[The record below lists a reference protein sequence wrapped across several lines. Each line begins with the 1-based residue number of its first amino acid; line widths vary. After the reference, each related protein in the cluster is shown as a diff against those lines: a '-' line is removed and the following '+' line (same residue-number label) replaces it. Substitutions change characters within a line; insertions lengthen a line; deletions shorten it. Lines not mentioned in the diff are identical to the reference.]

1 MSKKETKHNIR
12 YGCEFCE
19 HDFNKQHLIAHMI
32 NEHKQAMTERIQ
44 QKMYNS
50 DVNKSITTKKPL
62 QQCFSTFIHNDRSTY
77 SGVHEYKLPIA
88 ICIGCNNFWII
99 KHNAKK
105 RADNHVCSDCQKH
118 VSELE
123 EMKKPIVST
132 DAEYKKLL
140 KAHNELKVD
149 YDDKDQ
155 TQQFEYL
162 MFERLLWAINKVVPE
177 HIRETLNKTLVKKQG
192 NEERSAPYSFPD
204 WESKLGLDGSI
215 AYPQFPAKHWDDSE
229 SESES
234 NTNESEREDDSD
246 HSSSSYDSE

>member
-1 MSKKETKHNIR
+1 MLK
-12 YGCEFCE
+12 
-19 HDFNKQHLIAHMI
+19 
-32 NEHKQAMTERIQ
+32 EHKQAMCERIQ
-44 QKMYNS
+44 EKVYKS
-50 DVNKSITTKKPL
+50 DVSKSITNKKPL
-62 QQCFSTFIHNDRSTY
+62 QQCFSTFIGNDRSSTY
-77 SGVHEYKLPIA
+77 GGVLICKNPIA
-88 ICIGCNNFWII
+88 ICFGCNNFWITR
-99 KHNAKK
+99 HSAKK
-105 RADNHVCSDCQKH
+105 RANDHVCSECQKH

-123 EMKKPIVST
+123 SMSKPVVST

-140 KAHNELKVD
+140 KAHKELKDD

-177 HIRETLNKTLVKKQG
+177 HVRETLCKTLVKKQG

-215 AYPQFPAKHWDDSE
+215 AYPQFPAKYWDDSDSE
-229 SESES
+229 SESD
-234 NTNESEREDDSD
+234 TNESEREDDSD